1 MASKKFERKI
11 REVAE
16 EVMEPGE
23 EFRAGIAGQA
33 GTGMIAKAGTWT
45 GAGQM
50 ARAGATLKGSMF
62 NALAIL
68 TDRHVYV
75 IRTPKFQAFKV
86 SEVVLKAPVGNVEI
100 AAESRM
106 RVQIGDYLLTYTF
119 RLAPDVEDFIAQATG
134 ATAS

>member
-11 REVAE
+11 REVAD

-33 GTGMIAKAGTWT
+33 GTGLMAKSGSWFAGN
-45 GAGQM
+45 QM
-50 ARAGATLKGSMF
+50 MRAGMTVKGSMF

-68 TDRHVYV
+68 TDRHVYL

-86 SEVVLKAPVGNVEI
+86 DEVVLKEPTDSVTVAGHKGMVL
-100 AAESRM
+100 
-106 RVQIGDYLLTYTF
+106 QINEYHLTYTF
-119 RLAPDVEDFIAQATG
+119 RLASDVEDFAKQAGAAQA
-134 ATAS
+134 